1 MITDKDI
8 EKFQD
13 KVPTFDFVEQEGGT
27 DGVTPVQRP
36 IARVIE
42 TIQIFKP
49 MEMYEERAKLALDI
63 KKAKQDLKPEVL
75 KLKVQNLKDAMRGS
89 LKEMERQHKLY
100 DDELIAIEKALDL
113 TNVEKDWNVAKQKQL
128 AEEKAKEEANIKKAK

>member
-1 MITDKDI
+1 MITDKDL

-49 MEMYEERAKLALDI
+49 MEMYEERAQLALDI
-63 KKAKQDLKPEVL
+63 KKAKQDLKQDVL
-75 KLKVQNLKDAMRGS
+75 NLKFKNLEDALRDA
-89 LKEMERQHKLY
+89 LKNMQIQHDLY
-100 DDELIAIEKALDL
+100 DKELKDIDKALDL
-113 TNVEKDWNVAKQKQL
+113 ENMEKEWNIAKQKQL

>member
-1 MITDKDI
+1 MITKTDI
-8 EKFQD
+8 EFIELKES
-13 KVPTFDFVEQEGGT
+13 KIDFVEQDEST
-27 DGVTPVQRP
+27 DDIAPIRRP
-36 IARVIE
+36 IGRIAE
-42 TIQIFKP
+42 SIQIFTP
-49 MEMYEERAKLALDI
+49 YEMYEERAKLALDI